1 MPAWHKVWWCMWAEE
16 ETFPLTKGSMTSSTP
31 NPAPKPRNHHSSDR
45 CSRPGNTLTK
55 QLLIEYK
62 SLLSLPFNSLT
73 IIFAVLSYTM
83 SNRQLSRDMQVEFQA
98 RFQAKQARRE
108 AQKAAKQDPIL
119 KKQIQEL
126 LKKGETAKAYQKAK
140 MLLSK
145 QALAQQMDQM
155 ADMAELSSAQ
165 IQANNAMN
173 RMTHMMASSS
183 RTMSVAQRNVNP
195 EKTLLTLEQ
204 FKQQNEEYAMS
215 NGIYQDAIAQSTSAQ
230 VSDDAV
236 HELLGK
242 LADDAGVE
250 LSAEL
255 NSPKPVAAEPETTE
269 PTAEEEDKLQQRLR
283 ALRA

>member
-1 MPAWHKVWWCMWAEE
+1 
-16 ETFPLTKGSMTSSTP
+16 
-31 NPAPKPRNHHSSDR
+31 
-45 CSRPGNTLTK
+45 
-55 QLLIEYK
+55 
-62 SLLSLPFNSLT
+62 
-73 IIFAVLSYTM
+73 M

-119 KKQIQEL
+119 KKQIQDL
-126 LKKGETAKAYQKAK
+126 LKKGETQKAYQKAK

-155 ADMAELSSAQ
+155 ADMAELSAAQ

-183 RTMSVAQRNVNP
+183 RTMNMAQKSTNP
-195 EKTLLTLEQ
+195 EKTLVTLEQ

-215 NGIYQDAIAQSTSAQ
+215 NGIYQDAITQSTSTQ
-230 VSDDAV
+230 VGEDAV

-242 LADDAGVE
+242 LADDAGLE
-250 LSAEL
+250 LSKEL
-255 NSPKPVAAEPETTE
+255 SQATPSMAEPQQANE

>member
-1 MPAWHKVWWCMWAEE
+1 
-16 ETFPLTKGSMTSSTP
+16 
-31 NPAPKPRNHHSSDR
+31 
-45 CSRPGNTLTK
+45 
-55 QLLIEYK
+55 
-62 SLLSLPFNSLT
+62 
-73 IIFAVLSYTM
+73 M

-119 KKQIQEL
+119 KKQIQDL
-126 LKKGETAKAYQKAK
+126 LKKGETQKAYQKAK

-155 ADMAELSSAQ
+155 ADMAELSAAQ

-173 RMTHMMASSS
+173 RMTHMMAQSS
-183 RTMSVAQRNVNP
+183 RTMGVAQKSTNP
-195 EKTLLTLEQ
+195 EKVCLPLPSVPSLVLTSALLTIFLPPQTLTTLEQ

-215 NGIYQDAIAQSTSAQ
+215 NGIYQDAISQSTSAQ
-230 VSDDAV
+230 VGEDAV

-242 LADDAGVE
+242 LADDAGLE

-255 NSPKPVAAEPETTE
+255 SKATPATAEPQQANTTE

>member
-1 MPAWHKVWWCMWAEE
+1 
-16 ETFPLTKGSMTSSTP
+16 
-31 NPAPKPRNHHSSDR
+31 
-45 CSRPGNTLTK
+45 
-55 QLLIEYK
+55 
-62 SLLSLPFNSLT
+62 
-73 IIFAVLSYTM
+73 M
-83 SNRQLSRDMQVEFQA
+83 SNRQLARDMQVEFQA

-119 KKQIQEL
+119 KKQIQDL
-126 LKKGETAKAYQKAK
+126 LKKGETQKAYQKAK

-145 QALAQQMDQM
+145 QALAAQMDQM

-183 RTMSVAQRNVNP
+183 RTMNLAQKNTNP
-195 EKTLLTLEQ
+195 EKTLVTLEQ
-204 FKQQNEEYAMS
+204 FKQQNEEYAMT
-215 NGIYQDAIAQSTSAQ
+215 NGIYQDAITQSTSVQ
-230 VSDDAV
+230 VGEDAV

-242 LADDAGVE
+242 LADDAGLE
-250 LSAEL
+250 LSFEL
-255 NSPKPVAAEPETTE
+255 NKATPQTAEPQTAE

>member
-1 MPAWHKVWWCMWAEE
+1 
-16 ETFPLTKGSMTSSTP
+16 
-31 NPAPKPRNHHSSDR
+31 
-45 CSRPGNTLTK
+45 
-55 QLLIEYK
+55 
-62 SLLSLPFNSLT
+62 
-73 IIFAVLSYTM
+73 M
-83 SNRQLSRDMQVEFQA
+83 SNRQMARDMQVEFQA

-119 KKQIQEL
+119 KKQIQDL
-126 LKKGETAKAYQKAK
+126 LKKGETQKAYQKAK

-155 ADMAELSSAQ
+155 ADMAELSAAQ

-183 RTMSVAQRNVNP
+183 RTMNMAQKSTNP
-195 EKTLLTLEQ
+195 EKTLVTLEQ

-215 NGIYQDAIAQSTSAQ
+215 NGIYQDAITQSTSTQ
-230 VSDDAV
+230 VGEDAV

-242 LADDAGVE
+242 LADDAGLE
-250 LSAEL
+250 LSKEL
-255 NSPKPVAAEPETTE
+255 SQATPSMAEPQQANE